1 MRITLL
7 RRGPRGRSLPHAR
20 TLSRGAQRVEQLGQ
34 SLLLLA
40 TGVAVLLT
48 GVGIMFAC
56 AINEPIYHRV
66 GSAMILGVMP
76 GFAAYAT
83 GRLLRRCLRGLSLIY
98 DPFRLISSR
107 AMSHLS
113 KAAVAAGCGIGRSS
127 WALVGAAVRWMRHAF
142 KRRNRVPL
150 PRGGWTVTW
159 PLGPL
164 DGSPADNDRLTI
176 LRWLIRQLR
185 TIAPICRRPR
195 LPVRI

>member
-7 RRGPRGRSLPHAR
+7 RRGPRGRSLPH
-20 TLSRGAQRVEQLGQ
+20 SRAPSSGAQRVEQLGQ

-40 TGVAVLLT
+40 TGVAVLLA

-66 GSAMILGVMP
+66 GSAMILGVVP
-76 GFAAYAT
+76 GLAAYAT
-83 GRLLRRCLRGLSLIY
+83 GRLLRRCLIGLSLICG
-98 DPFRLISSR
+98 PFRLVGSR

-127 WALVGAAVRWMRHAF
+127 WASVGAALRSMRHAW
-142 KRRNRVPL
+142 KRRNRTPL
-150 PRGGWTVTW
+150 PRAGWTVTW

-164 DGSPADNDRLTI
+164 DGSSADNDRLTI
-176 LRWLIRQLR
+176 VRWLIRQLR
-185 TIAPICRRPR
+185 TIAPISRRPR